1 MNVLVLGASG
11 MLGNTVIRVLSEM
24 TDWRVYGTLRAEGA
38 KKFFQASIA
47 DKLITGVDVEQQD
60 SLLRV
65 FACNRPQVVVNCI
78 GLVKQLTEVNN
89 LLRVLPINT
98 VLPHRLAML
107 CELTNARLINIST
120 DCVFSGEK
128 GLYRE
133 SDFPDAQDLYGRSKY
148 LGEVSASHVVTLRTS
163 IIGHELNS
171 SHGLVEWFLSQKKR
185 CEGYR
190 RAIFSGV
197 PAVVLAK
204 AIREVIIPHPELSGV
219 YHLAAKPISKYE
231 LLKLIA
237 RIYKKQIEIVPNNC
251 LVVNRSLDPNRL
263 LAATG
268 YSPPEWK
275 DMIELMNEYR

>member
-24 TDWRVYGTLRAEGA
+24 TDWRVCGTLRAEGA
-38 KKFFQASIA
+38 KKFFQASIV

-60 SLLRV
+60 SLLQV

-89 LLRVLPINT
+89 PLRALPINT